1 MVMNNNTNTKHIYE
15 VQVGDKITA
24 CGNVTFTDTFHVKWI
39 ERFLDGKPYFIK
51 GDGGK
56 AIMTGNGD
64 DRILTLA

>member
-1 MVMNNNTNTKHIYE
+1 MNNTTNTKHIHE

-24 CGNVTFTDTFHVKWI
+24 CGDTTFTDTFHVKQI
-39 ERFLDGKPYFIK
+39 ACMMNGKPYLIK

-64 DRILTLA
+64 ERTLTLA